1 MNKNNKILNKIY
13 TIEKKK
19 FYHIK
24 TKIIGYSL
32 IHSSRFNNDY
42 VEYTIL
48 VKTNYGSWNFKRTY
62 EEFSKLNNEL
72 INKIPEI
79 NDYFPPRRVFFKNS
93 ESTIKERIKYFNK
106 YLKFLM
112 NRINIFLFN
121 DIINFINLDIAILG
135 LLIKKYNMLKL
146 NIEGDYIYESLTE
159 LFTKYKLEKE
169 DKKEEVNN
177 NFSYLNNENYFNTIF
192 EYEKNRQKS
201 FDWDEPQ
208 SISPSSFVIRE
219 FLKDLCNEN
228 ANKDDI
234 IKTFESFLQ
243 QRKKWVNFSTKDITE
258 LYLGF
263 DELLIENDEE
273 NKEEKENKKS
283 IALFQWIDENQK
295 IKENIDNIS
304 DENDSDEEDDEIKIP
319 GLFQQIGDYQKNV
332 FSAIGSLN
340 LLEKLLNDEYNPDY
354 ENFISIFKNLKLYQY
369 NYMKLND
376 IIKNNIGG
384 NKTNLKAL
392 KILTIIFNDKKWEK
406 YKKEIITDE
415 NVYDEYINFLNN
427 FSE

>member
-13 TIEKKK
+13 IIEKKK
-19 FYHIK
+19 FYQIK
-24 TKIIGYSL
+24 AKIIGYSL
-32 IHSSRFNNDY
+32 VHSTGNNEN
-42 VEYTIL
+42 VEYKIS
-48 VKTNYGSWNFKRTY
+48 VKTDYGIWNFKKTY
-62 EEFSKLNNEL
+62 EEFVKLNNEL

-79 NDYFPPRRVFFKNS
+79 NEYFPPKRVFFKNS
-93 ESTIKERIKYFNK
+93 ESKIKERIKYLNK

-112 NRINIFLFN
+112 NKTNIFLFSE
-121 DIINFINLDIAILG
+121 IINFVNLDIGILG

-146 NIEGDYIYESLTE
+146 NIEGDYIYENLTE
-159 LFTKYKLEKE
+159 IFTKYKLEKE
-169 DKKEEVNN
+169 DKKDED
-177 NFSYLNNENYFNTIF
+177 NFSYLNNENYFNTIY

-201 FDWDEPQ
+201 FDWDEPE

-219 FLKDLCNEN
+219 FLKNLCDEN
-228 ANKDDI
+228 ANKDNI

-263 DELLIENDEE
+263 DELIIENDED

-283 IALFQWIDENQK
+283 IALFQWIDENSK

-304 DENDSDEEDDEIKIP
+304 DENDNEEIEDDEIKIP

-354 ENFISIFKNLKLYQY
+354 EKYISIFKNLKLYQY

-392 KILTIIFNDKKWEK
+392 KILTIIFSDKKWEK
-406 YKKEIITDE
+406 YLKEIITDE
-415 NVYDEYINFLNN
+415 NVYNEYINFLNN

>member
-1 MNKNNKILNKIY
+1 MNKIY
-13 TIEKKK
+13 IIEKKK
-19 FYHIK
+19 FYQIK
-24 TKIIGYSL
+24 AKIIGYSVV
-32 IHSSRFNNDY
+32 HTTGFNNEH
-42 VEYTIL
+42 VEYTIS
-48 VKTNYGSWNFKRTY
+48 VKTDYGSWNFKKRY
-62 EEFSKLNNEL
+62 EEFAKLNNDL

-79 NDYFPPRRVFFKNS
+79 NDYFPPRRVFFKNT
-93 ESTIKERIKYFNK
+93 ESKIKERIKYLNK

-112 NRINIFLFN
+112 NKINIFLFSE
-121 DIINFINLDIAILG
+121 IINFINLDIGILG
-135 LLIKKYNMLKL
+135 LIVKKYNMLKL
-146 NIEGDYIYESLTE
+146 NIEGDYIYENLTE
-159 LFTKYKLEKE
+159 IFTKYKLEKE
-169 DKKEEVNN
+169 DKKEED

-201 FDWDEPQ
+201 FDWDEPE

-219 FLKDLCNEN
+219 FLKNLCDEN

-263 DELLIENDEE
+263 EELIIENDED
-273 NKEEKENKKS
+273 NKEEEGNKKS
-283 IALFQWIDENQK
+283 IALFQWIDENPK

-304 DENDSDEEDDEIKIP
+304 DENDSDEKEDDEIKIP

-354 ENFISIFKNLKLYQY
+354 EKYISIFKNLKLYQY

-392 KILTIIFNDKKWEK
+392 KILTIIFSDKKWEK
-406 YKKEIITDE
+406 YQKEIIKDE
-415 NVYDEYINFLNN
+415 NVYNEYINFLNN

>member
-1 MNKNNKILNKIY
+1 MNK
-13 TIEKKK
+13 T
-19 FYHIK
+19 
-24 TKIIGYSL
+24 
-32 IHSSRFNNDY
+32 
-42 VEYTIL
+42 
-48 VKTNYGSWNFKRTY
+48 
-62 EEFSKLNNEL
+62 
-72 INKIPEI
+72 
-79 NDYFPPRRVFFKNS
+79 
-93 ESTIKERIKYFNK
+93 
-106 YLKFLM
+106 
-112 NRINIFLFN
+112 NIFLFSE
-121 DIINFINLDIAILG
+121 IINFVNLDIGILG

-146 NIEGDYIYESLTE
+146 NIEGDYIYENLTE
-159 LFTKYKLEKE
+159 IFTKYKLEKE
-169 DKKEEVNN
+169 DKKDED
-177 NFSYLNNENYFNTIF
+177 NFSYLNNENYFNTIY

-201 FDWDEPQ
+201 FDWDEPE

-219 FLKDLCNEN
+219 FLKNLCDEN
-228 ANKDDI
+228 ANKDNI

-263 DELLIENDEE
+263 DELIIENDED

-283 IALFQWIDENQK
+283 IALFQWIDENSK

-304 DENDSDEEDDEIKIP
+304 DENDNEEIEDDEIKIP

-354 ENFISIFKNLKLYQY
+354 EKYISIFKNLKFYQY

-392 KILTIIFNDKKWEK
+392 KILTIIFSDKKWEK
-406 YKKEIITDE
+406 YLKEIITDE
-415 NVYDEYINFLNN
+415 NVYNEYINFLNN

>member
-13 TIEKKK
+13 IIEKKK
-19 FYHIK
+19 FYQIK

-32 IHSSRFNNDY
+32 VHSTGNNEN
-42 VEYTIL
+42 VEYKIS
-48 VKTNYGSWNFKRTY
+48 VKTDYGIWNFKKTY
-62 EEFSKLNNEL
+62 EEFVKLNNEL

-79 NDYFPPRRVFFKNS
+79 NEYFPPKRVFFKNS
-93 ESTIKERIKYFNK
+93 ESKIKERIKYLNK

-112 NRINIFLFN
+112 NKTNIFLFSE
-121 DIINFINLDIAILG
+121 IINFVNLDIGILG

-146 NIEGDYIYESLTE
+146 NIEGDYIYENLTE
-159 LFTKYKLEKE
+159 IFTKYKLEKE
-169 DKKEEVNN
+169 DKKEEND
-177 NFSYLNNENYFNTIF
+177 NFSYLNNENYFNTIY

-201 FDWDEPQ
+201 FDWDEPE

-219 FLKDLCNEN
+219 FLKNLCDEN
-228 ANKDDI
+228 ANKDNI

-263 DELLIENDEE
+263 DELIIENDED

-283 IALFQWIDENQK
+283 IALFQWIDENSK

-304 DENDSDEEDDEIKIP
+304 DENDNEEKEDDEIKIP

-354 ENFISIFKNLKLYQY
+354 EKYISIFKNLKLYQY

-392 KILTIIFNDKKWEK
+392 KILTIIFSDKKWEK
-406 YKKEIITDE
+406 YLKEIITDE
-415 NVYDEYINFLNN
+415 NVYNEYINFLNN

>member
-13 TIEKKK
+13 IIEKKK
-19 FYHIK
+19 FYQIK

-32 IHSSRFNNDY
+32 VHSTGNNEN
-42 VEYTIL
+42 VEYKIS
-48 VKTNYGSWNFKRTY
+48 VKTDYGIWNFKKTY
-62 EEFSKLNNEL
+62 EEFVKLNNEL

-79 NDYFPPRRVFFKNS
+79 NEYFPPKRVFFKNS
-93 ESTIKERIKYFNK
+93 ESKIKERIKYLNK

-112 NRINIFLFN
+112 NKTNIFLFSE
-121 DIINFINLDIAILG
+121 IINFVNLDIGILG

-146 NIEGDYIYESLTE
+146 NIEGDYIYENLTE
-159 LFTKYKLEKE
+159 IFTKYKLEKE
-169 DKKEEVNN
+169 DKKEEND
-177 NFSYLNNENYFNTIF
+177 NFSYLNNENYFNTIY

-201 FDWDEPQ
+201 FDWDEPE

-219 FLKDLCNEN
+219 FLKNLCDEN
-228 ANKDDI
+228 ANKDNI

-263 DELLIENDEE
+263 DELIIENDED

-283 IALFQWIDENQK
+283 IALFQWIDENSK

-304 DENDSDEEDDEIKIP
+304 DENDNEEIEDDEIKIP

-354 ENFISIFKNLKLYQY
+354 EKYISIFKNLKLYQY

-392 KILTIIFNDKKWEK
+392 KILTIIFSDKKWEK
-406 YKKEIITDE
+406 YLKEIITDE
-415 NVYDEYINFLNN
+415 NVYNEYINFLNN

>member
-13 TIEKKK
+13 IIEKKK
-19 FYHIK
+19 FYQIK
-24 TKIIGYSL
+24 AKIIGYSVV
-32 IHSSRFNNDY
+32 HSTGNNEN
-42 VEYTIL
+42 VEYKIS
-48 VKTNYGSWNFKRTY
+48 VKTDYGIWNFKKTY
-62 EEFSKLNNEL
+62 EEFVKLNNEL

-79 NDYFPPRRVFFKNS
+79 NEYFPPKRVFFKNS
-93 ESTIKERIKYFNK
+93 ESKIKERIKYLNK

-112 NRINIFLFN
+112 NKTNIFLFSE
-121 DIINFINLDIAILG
+121 IINFVNLDIGILG

-146 NIEGDYIYESLTE
+146 NIEGDYIYENLTE
-159 LFTKYKLEKE
+159 IFTKYKLEKE
-169 DKKEEVNN
+169 DKKDED
-177 NFSYLNNENYFNTIF
+177 NFSYLNNENYFNTIY

-201 FDWDEPQ
+201 FDWDEPE

-219 FLKDLCNEN
+219 FLKNLCDEN
-228 ANKDDI
+228 ANKDNI

-263 DELLIENDEE
+263 DELIIENDED

-283 IALFQWIDENQK
+283 IALFQWIDENSK

-304 DENDSDEEDDEIKIP
+304 DENDNEEIEDDEIKIP

-354 ENFISIFKNLKLYQY
+354 EKYISIFKNLKFYQY

-392 KILTIIFNDKKWEK
+392 KILTIIFSDKKWEK
-406 YKKEIITDE
+406 YLKEIITDE
-415 NVYDEYINFLNN
+415 NVYNEYINFLNN

>member
-13 TIEKKK
+13 IIEKKK
-19 FYHIK
+19 FYQIK

-32 IHSSRFNNDY
+32 VHSTGNNEN
-42 VEYTIL
+42 VEYKIS
-48 VKTNYGSWNFKRTY
+48 VKTDYGIWNFKKTY
-62 EEFSKLNNEL
+62 EEFVKLNNEL

-79 NDYFPPRRVFFKNS
+79 NEYFPPKRVFFKNS
-93 ESTIKERIKYFNK
+93 ESKIKERIKYLNK

-112 NRINIFLFN
+112 NKTNIFLFSE
-121 DIINFINLDIAILG
+121 IINFVNLDIGILG

-146 NIEGDYIYESLTE
+146 NIEGDYIYENLTE
-159 LFTKYKLEKE
+159 IFTKYKLEKE
-169 DKKEEVNN
+169 DKKEEND
-177 NFSYLNNENYFNTIF
+177 NFSYLNNENYFNTIY

-201 FDWDEPQ
+201 FDWDEPE

-219 FLKDLCNEN
+219 FLKNLCDEN
-228 ANKDDI
+228 ANKDNI

-263 DELLIENDEE
+263 DELIIENDED

-283 IALFQWIDENQK
+283 IALFQWIDENSK

-304 DENDSDEEDDEIKIP
+304 DENDNEEIEDDEIKIP

-354 ENFISIFKNLKLYQY
+354 EKYISIFKNLKLYQY

-392 KILTIIFNDKKWEK
+392 KILTIIFSDKKWEK
-406 YKKEIITDE
+406 YLKEIITDE
-415 NVYDEYINFLNN
+415 NVYNEYINFLNN
-427 FSE
+427 SFE

>member
-13 TIEKKK
+13 IIEKKK
-19 FYHIK
+19 FYQIK

-32 IHSSRFNNDY
+32 VHSTGNNEN
-42 VEYTIL
+42 VEYKIS
-48 VKTNYGSWNFKRTY
+48 VKTDYGIWNFKKTY
-62 EEFSKLNNEL
+62 EEFVKLNNEL

-79 NDYFPPRRVFFKNS
+79 NEYFPPKRVFFKNS
-93 ESTIKERIKYFNK
+93 ESKIKERIKYLNK

-112 NRINIFLFN
+112 NKTNIFLFSE
-121 DIINFINLDIAILG
+121 IINFVNLDIGILG

-146 NIEGDYIYESLTE
+146 NIEGDYIYENLTE
-159 LFTKYKLEKE
+159 IFTKNKLEKE
-169 DKKEEVNN
+169 DKKEEND
-177 NFSYLNNENYFNTIF
+177 NFSYLNNENYFNTIY

-201 FDWDEPQ
+201 FDWDEPE

-219 FLKDLCNEN
+219 FLKNLCDEN
-228 ANKDDI
+228 ANKDNI

-263 DELLIENDEE
+263 DELIIENDED

-283 IALFQWIDENQK
+283 IALFQWIDENSK

-304 DENDSDEEDDEIKIP
+304 DENDNEEKEDDEIKIP

-354 ENFISIFKNLKLYQY
+354 EKYISIFKNLKLYQY

-392 KILTIIFNDKKWEK
+392 KILTIIFSDKKWEK
-406 YKKEIITDE
+406 YLKEIITDE
-415 NVYDEYINFLNN
+415 NVYNEYINFLNN